1 VPTRFERRALLLVLM
16 VACGG
21 EPRRTDSAHTSIDE
35 ILGGRA
41 AGRPL
46 HRVRVERDGTVLA
59 AFGGSRAKAVLDGT
73 HLSIELASEDGAHR
87 LAIEIDGRSPD
98 VYQLA
103 PTFETAK
110 AVILLVS
117 HGLPGRISPS
127 EGELQL
133 AEAGDGFYS
142 GSFTGR
148 VTDENGYRYAFEGW
162 FSTVPVVRL

>member
-1 VPTRFERRALLLVLM
+1 VATRFARRALLLVM
-16 VACGG
+16 IVACGR
-21 EPRRTDSAHTSIDE
+21 EPNRTSSAGTSIDR
-35 ILGGRA
+35 ILGGVPA
-41 AGRPL
+41 SPQ

-73 HLSIELASEDGAHR
+73 HLSIELASADGAHW
-87 LAIEIDGRSPD
+87 LAIEIDGRNPG

-127 EGELQL
+127 EGELRL
-133 AEAGDGFYS
+133 EDAGDGLCS

-148 VTDENGYRYAFEGW
+148 ARDQNGYRYAFEGW

>member
-1 VPTRFERRALLLVLM
+1 MARRALLLILI

-21 EPRRTDSAHTSIDE
+21 APDRTHSAGASIDR
-35 ILGGRA
+35 ILASPASPR
-41 AGRPL
+41 

-59 AFGGSRAKAVLDGT
+59 AFGGSRAKAVLDGI
-73 HLSIELASEDGAHR
+73 HLSIELTSTDGAHR
-87 LAIEIDGRSPD
+87 LAIEIDGRNPG

-127 EGELQL
+127 EGELRL
-133 AEAGDGFYS
+133 EEAGDGLCS
-142 GSFTGR
+142 GTFTGR
-148 VTDENGYRYAFEGW
+148 VTDQNGYRYAFEGW
-162 FSTVPVVRL
+162 FSTVPMVRL

>member
-1 VPTRFERRALLLVLM
+1 VPTRFKRRTLLLVLI

-21 EPRRTDSAHTSIDE
+21 EPPRADRADTSIDQT
-35 ILGGRA
+35 LGGRA
-41 AGRPL
+41 AGRPQ

-59 AFGGSRAKAVLDGT
+59 AFGGSQAKGVLDGT
-73 HLSIELASEDGAHR
+73 HLSIELASADGAHR
-87 LAIEIDGRSPD
+87 LAIEIDGRNPG

-103 PTFETAK
+103 PTFEATK

-127 EGELQL
+127 EGELRL
-133 AEAGDGFYS
+133 EDAGDGFSS

-148 VTDENGYRYAFEGW
+148 ARDQNGYRYAFEGW